1 MVIKEST
8 KIKEYCLA
16 NQGGVFDV
24 GYLAENVFKD
34 ISYDNVRQIVRRLA
48 KSGLL
53 RQYSK
58 GMYLIGE
65 SDKTDEE
72 RLLNYY
78 LFEGEIRV
86 GMLRGESLFY
96 ELGLLDKKPE
106 TIVVRTARAS
116 REEHVGPFLVTF
128 NFTHYGSG
136 SLGSYEICVA
146 LELIENRRL
155 IDLNHLA
162 KYNELLEKYA
172 SAYTDL
178 GMKCIKGGYS
188 GNDVVRLADLLE
200 DMDISNRAVDIYVE
214 TRHLL

>member
-1 MVIKEST
+1 MVMKEST
-8 KIKEYCLA
+8 IIKEYCLA

-86 GMLRGESLFY
+86 GMLKGESLFY

-106 TIVVRTARAS
+106 TILIRTARAS
-116 REEHVGPFLVTF
+116 REEHVGPFLVSHSI
-128 NFTHYGSG
+128 NYLGGG
-136 SLGSYEICVA
+136 SLGSYDICVA
-146 LELIENRRL
+146 LELIANRHL
-155 IDLNHLA
+155 VDLNHLE
-162 KYNELLEKYA
+162 KYNELLKKYA

-214 TRHLL
+214 SRHFL